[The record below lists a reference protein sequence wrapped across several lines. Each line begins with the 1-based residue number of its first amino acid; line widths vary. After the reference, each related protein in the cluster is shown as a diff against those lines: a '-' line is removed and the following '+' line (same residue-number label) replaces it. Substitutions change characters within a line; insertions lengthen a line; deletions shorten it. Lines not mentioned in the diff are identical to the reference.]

1 MKWTEKTAWNDY
13 TLIEKVKFS
22 FFGQLIEK
30 MKVLLANR

>member
-22 FFGQLIEK
+22 FFGQLIEA
-30 MKVLLANR
+30 VRIWLANR